1 MNEKENEAFR
11 LSYGFYEKWR
21 SVIIETDEQW
31 EQFAKE
37 LCQLAVDM
45 DSDHCPLAQHLFY
58 AVSDTFS
65 DLYRNGM
72 KPVQANYFGRDD
84 L

>member
-1 MNEKENEAFR
+1 MTEHEQQMFR
-11 LSYGFYEKWR
+11 LVIAFYDKWR

-31 EQFAKE
+31 NEFAQDLK
-37 LCQLAVDM
+37 QLEAKLTPPLGYHLMDAV
-45 DSDHCPLAQHLFY
+45 
-58 AVSDTFS
+58 VDTIN

-72 KPVQANYFGRDD
+72 KPVQENYFGRDD